1 MKKNIKILFSVLT
14 LIIIFSFIFNGF
26 KKEKLLIKFY
36 GISALV
42 VSSGSMKPELA
53 IGDIIII
60 KEFNEY
66 NQNDIITFNVNDEYL
81 VTHRIIEKQGN
92 NFVTKGDNNTSRDEE
107 LVKKENIVG
116 KVIYNSKI
124 LKIIYEYWFL
134 IIIVV
139 ILLLLIF

>member
-1 MKKNIKILFSVLT
+1 
-14 LIIIFSFIFNGF
+14 
-26 KKEKLLIKFY
+26 
-36 GISALV
+36 
-42 VSSGSMKPELA
+42 MKPELA

-60 KEFNEY
+60 KEFDEY
-66 NQNDIITFNVNDEYL
+66 NKNDIITFNVNDEYL

-107 LVKKENIVG
+107 LAQKENIVG

-134 IIIVV
+134 IIIVI
-139 ILLLLIF
+139 ILLLLLF